1 MGEVFVMINIDLK
14 LTEEEMKIYQ
24 DFLKTGKA
32 PENKRQLGK
41 RGFGYSDFYLDLR
54 ENGDVFLCERIHED
68 DIRILSMHDKGSNP
82 NVFYGYTTTR
92 GRYSQNTIKANIVL
106 DGKNYKKTWIDKI
119 KENWKPIATT
129 GIVAAVA
136 ATGAPYVGLVSAPF
150 VYQGLKIAKDYYEM
164 LSMKD
169 ERADYVD
176 RNKGRIPEE
185 YRDPYVIIHDTINE
199 KPKDKIKEK
208 SKIDLHEFS
217 KLKIFSHEDSYYLR
231 EDGILLTLTKEEMET
246 YKKFLQSDK
255 PFSARLGT
263 GLTKLNLCENGTV
276 CITEPADMDYGR
288 RIVAIHD
295 KLSNPDLFYGEHRD
309 LYTGETV
316 HVPYEIVMENE
327 DSKFVKEYSY
337 LGRADKE
344 IYEIKY
350 INEEREVRYREQAR
364 FDKEADKME
373 EKLLQNMEI
382 KGDKVLFHF
391 RPEIEFTVHGS
402 KMTLNANSHLIY
414 ECSVSEKNMIA
425 TQLARTIVNTMTDNY
440 ASFSIGNDLTN
451 SADNLVK
458 QCKLSNEPLLPS
470 EKFNEPVKTVVNLKL
485 KFTKEKIENEL
496 VM

>member
-1 MGEVFVMINIDLK
+1 MIDIDLE
-14 LTEEEMKIYQ
+14 LTKEEMEIYQ
-24 DFLKTGKA
+24 NFLKTGKA
-32 PENKRQLGK
+32 PENKRQLGN
-41 RGFGYSDFYLDLR
+41 RQFGYSFFYLDLR
-54 ENGDVFLCERIHED
+54 ESGDVFLCERILED
-68 DIRILSMHDKGSNP
+68 DIRILSMHDKESNP

-92 GRYSQNTIKANIVL
+92 GRYSQNPIKANIVL
-106 DGKNYKKTWIDKI
+106 DGKIHKKTWIDKI
-119 KENWKPIATT
+119 KENWKPIATI
-129 GIVAAVA
+129 GIVA
-136 ATGAPYVGLVSAPF
+136 T
-150 VYQGLKIAKDYYEM
+150 QGLKIVKDFYEIM
-164 LSMKD
+164 SMKD

-185 YRDPYVIIHDTINE
+185 YRDPQVIIYDKVKE
-199 KPKDKIKEK
+199 KLEDKIKEK
-208 SKIDLHEFS
+208 PKTNLQEFLN
-217 KLKIFSHEDSYYLR
+217 LKIFSHEDSYYRR
-231 EDGILLTLTKEEMET
+231 EDGILLTLTKEEMDT

-255 PFSARLGT
+255 PFSVRLGT
-263 GLTKLNLCENGTV
+263 GLTKLNLCENGTI

-337 LGRADKE
+337 LGRADRE
-344 IYEIKY
+344 IYETKY

-364 FDKEADKME
+364 FDKEAHKME

-402 KMTLNANSHLIY
+402 KMTLNSNSHLIY

-425 TQLARTIVNTMTDNY
+425 TRLARTIVDTMTDNY
-440 ASFSIGNDLTN
+440 ASFPIGNDLAI

-470 EKFNEPVKTVVNLKL
+470 EKFNEPVKTVVSLKP
-485 KFTKEKIENEL
+485 KFTKEKTENEL

>member
-1 MGEVFVMINIDLK
+1 MIDIDLE
-14 LTEEEMKIYQ
+14 LTKEEMEIYQ
-24 DFLKTGKA
+24 NFLKTGKA
-32 PENKRQLGK
+32 PENKRQLGN
-41 RGFGYSDFYLDLR
+41 RQFGYSFFYLDLR
-54 ENGDVFLCERIHED
+54 ESGDVFLCERILED
-68 DIRILSMHDKGSNP
+68 DIRILSMHDKESNP
-82 NVFYGYTTTR
+82 NVFYGYTTTI
-92 GRYSQNTIKANIVL
+92 GKYSQNPMKVTIVL
-106 DGKNYKKTWIDKI
+106 DGKIHKKTWIDKI
-119 KENWKPIATT
+119 KENWKPIATI
-129 GIVAAVA
+129 GIVA
-136 ATGAPYVGLVSAPF
+136 T
-150 VYQGLKIAKDYYEM
+150 QGLKIVKDFYEIT
-164 LSMKD
+164 SMKD

-185 YRDPYVIIHDTINE
+185 YRDPCIIIH
-199 KPKDKIKEK
+199 DKIKEK
-208 SKIDLHEFS
+208 SKDKIKEKLKTNSHEFS
-217 KLKIFSHEDSYYLR
+217 NSKIFSHEDSYYLR
-231 EDGILLTLTKEEMET
+231 EDGILLTLTKEEMDT

-263 GLTKLNLCENGTV
+263 GLLKLHLCTNGTIV
-276 CITEPADMDYGR
+276 ISEPADMDYGR
-288 RIVAIHD
+288 RAVAIHD
-295 KLSNPDLFYGEHRD
+295 KLSNPDLFYGKHTD

-316 HVPYEIVMENE
+316 HIPYEIVMENE

-440 ASFSIGNDLTN
+440 ASFSIGNDLAN

-470 EKFNEPVKTVVNLKL
+470 EKFNESVKTVVNLKP